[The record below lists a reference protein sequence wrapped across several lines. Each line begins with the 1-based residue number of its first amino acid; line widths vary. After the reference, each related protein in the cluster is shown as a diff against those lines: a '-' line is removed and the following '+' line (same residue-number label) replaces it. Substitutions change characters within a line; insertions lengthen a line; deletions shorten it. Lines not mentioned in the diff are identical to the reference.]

1 MSRRMIAV
9 LIALTLAAAA
19 LASTAALGSGSSQK
33 APQAQKKTYTFYLV
47 AGIASDAFY
56 LTMKKGAQAAAKK
69 LGNVKIVF
77 TGSPAAFSPNTQIPF
92 LNGAIARKP
101 DAILIAPTDKTA
113 LIAPIPRPS
122 RVAGAGF
129 EPATS
134 GL

>member
-56 LTMKKGAQAAAKK
+56 LTMKKGAQAAGKK
-69 LGNVKIVF
+69 LGVKVVF
-77 TGSPAAFSPNTQIPF
+77 TGSTASFSPNTQIPF
-92 LNGAIARKP
+92 LNGAIARHP
-101 DAILIAPTDKTA
+101 DAILIAPTDKTE
-113 LIAPIPRPS
+113 LIAPIQRPIS
-122 RVAGAGF
+122 AGITGI
-129 EPATS
+129 
-134 GL
+134 